1 MRKRSK
7 LLLLCG
13 GIIIVLGLIV
23 CVVGAIMANTS
34 GDQLFATKTDKGY
47 VYTYSFSG
55 DEINKVSLDVTDAS
69 VNIIGGA
76 EKSCIELC
84 NFDENYYSFTMT
96 NRIIQFKESGDLKG
110 LLSFWENGFTFKGM
124 RYIFKLGG
132 GSGEKEVNIYLA
144 DGDYVKNFT
153 VEVDKGEINISDLST
168 LTDYNMTTG
177 GGSVIMNNVETES
190 VVTVNAPE
198 ASTLDIKLTDVSCSA
213 LNVNAA
219 KARLV
224 SDRLSFGSGAVDIT
238 NGSAQIDFLPQF
250 DYFKVSVKASGKLT
264 VNETGYIDSFEF
276 EKVPEVSGD
285 GEGTSENKPDDLPA
299 LTVNGRD
306 LSVKLTG
313 ECFDDMAEDGETE

>member
-1 MRKRSK
+1 MRKKSK

-23 CVVGAIMANTS
+23 CVVGAIMANSS
-34 GDQLFATKTDKGY
+34 GDQLFAEKTEKGY
-47 VYTYSFSG
+47 VYTYNFSG
-55 DEINKVSLDVTDAS
+55 DEINKVSLDVSDAS

-76 EKSCIELC
+76 KKSYIELC

-96 NRIIQFKESGDLKG
+96 NRIIQFKESADLKG

-153 VEVDKGEINISDLST
+153 VEVAKGEINVRDLST
-168 LTDYNMTTG
+168 ATDYNMTTG
-177 GGSVIMNNVETES
+177 GGSVTMENVETES

-198 ASTLDIKLTDVSCSA
+198 ASTLDIKLSNVTCA
-213 LNVNAA
+213 TLNVNAA
-219 KARLV
+219 KARLT
-224 SDRLSFGSGAVDIT
+224 SDKLSFGGGLVDIT
-238 NGSAQIDFLPQF
+238 NGSAQIDYVPQF
-250 DYFKVSVKASGKLT
+250 EFFKVSVKASGKLT
-264 VNETGYIDSFEF
+264 VNEAGYIDSFEF
-276 EKVPEVSGD
+276 EKVPEASDG
-285 GEGTSENKPDDLPA
+285 GEGTSENKPDDLPTV
-299 LTVNGRD
+299 TVNGRD

-313 ECFDDMAEDGETE
+313 ECFDGVTEDGDME